1 MLEYGVEVY
10 WGEEKKGPLSGKV
23 FVFTGELD
31 CCPRSKAKEMV
42 EELGGQTA
50 DTVSKRVH
58 YLVVGKNPGSKL
70 QKAQKL
76 GIRIISE
83 EEFLKMLEE
92 AKKSI

>member
-1 MLEYGVEVY
+1 
-10 WGEEKKGPLSGKV
+10 
-23 FVFTGELD
+23 
-31 CCPRSKAKEMV
+31 
-42 EELGGQTA
+42 
-50 DTVSKRVH
+50 VH

-92 AKKSI
+92 AKKST